1 MELLTKENNH
11 QKKQIQDKKFAQERS
26 ILESQVKQ
34 ADQAKQES
42 SSLLNEMDDF
52 LKDLDSWKKTR
63 EQKLAAAASQSDI
76 REMQPAAPVKNV
88 FTTQEDVGVARL
100 NELNQLEQDLHK
112 KAEQREKQLLDQLK
126 ALEMNDKK
134 EKPAGRDGKSR
145 VLASANSNVS
155 KNSTY
160 MEIVKEIEEK
170 DKLRQQKEQAYRNEA
185 AIEEI
190 KLTEDRQAR
199 VDQRK

>member
-1 MELLTKENNH
+1 
-11 QKKQIQDKKFAQERS
+11 
-26 ILESQVKQ
+26 
-34 ADQAKQES
+34 
-42 SSLLNEMDDF
+42 
-52 LKDLDSWKKTR
+52 
-63 EQKLAAAASQSDI
+63 
-76 REMQPAAPVKNV
+76 
-88 FTTQEDVGVARL
+88 
-100 NELNQLEQDLHK
+100 
-112 KAEQREKQLLDQLK
+112 
-126 ALEMNDKK
+126 MNDKK

-199 VDQRK
+199 VD